1 MQNKRRRYKTVLYKI
16 KECDNYHYCRK
27 DHLCITKELNRYC
40 FLCLQKKN
48 ILISV
53 PLLAFR
59 PYTVN
64 S

>member
-40 FLCLQKKN
+40 FLCLQKKH
-48 ILISV
+48 ID
-53 PLLAFR
+53 FR
-59 PYTVN
+59 STACF
-64 S
+64 